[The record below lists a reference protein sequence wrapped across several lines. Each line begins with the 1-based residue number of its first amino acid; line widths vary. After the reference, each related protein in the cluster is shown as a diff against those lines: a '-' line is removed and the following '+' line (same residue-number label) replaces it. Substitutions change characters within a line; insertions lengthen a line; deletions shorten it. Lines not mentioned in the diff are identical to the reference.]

1 MLSYEKNLLFINNQ
15 KGIGDMNYKQKDYY
29 ISAKENEYYKV
40 LNVVDYMLEEAK
52 SNNKYPIW
60 GEKLRTELK
69 ENTGNNLT
77 PWHFNTIISVL
88 LDYVP
93 DEVKNK
99 PNAKSL

>member
-1 MLSYEKNLLFINNQ
+1 LFINNQ

-69 ENTGNNLT
+69 ESYGNNLT
-77 PWHFNTIISVL
+77 PWHFNTIISIL
-88 LDYVP
+88 LGYVP
-93 DEVKNK
+93 DEVKNN

>member
-1 MLSYEKNLLFINNQ
+1 
-15 KGIGDMNYKQKDYY
+15 MNYKQKDYY
-29 ISAKENEYYKV
+29 ISTKENEYYKV

>member
-29 ISAKENEYYKV
+29 ISTKENEYYKV

>member
-1 MLSYEKNLLFINNQ
+1 LFINNQ
-15 KGIGDMNYKQKDYY
+15 KGIGDMNYKQRDYY
-29 ISAKENEYYKV
+29 ISARENEYYKV

-69 ENTGNNLT
+69 ESAGNNLT

-88 LDYVP
+88 LNYVP

-99 PNAKSL
+99 TNAKSL

>member
-1 MLSYEKNLLFINNQ
+1 
-15 KGIGDMNYKQKDYY
+15 
-29 ISAKENEYYKV
+29 
-40 LNVVDYMLEEAK
+40 MLEEAK

-60 GEKLRTELK
+60 DEKLRTELK

-77 PWHFNTIISVL
+77 PWNFNTIISVL